1 MAPSAAILAGARCGQ
16 HPDVAAVA
24 LCARCGGFLCGACT
38 EVLEETAYCAPC
50 AERRRRDTRPSL
62 AVRLA
67 LGANVLGFLLLC
79 VPLRRSWLAYQRWGG
94 EWGMLPALGVMLAA
108 AVAGTVIATRKL
120 RRREEVGDR
129 GLATVLRVLSAL
141 NLLGLLLYGALIV
154 LVLSLFR
161 RGH

>member
-1 MAPSAAILAGARCGQ
+1 MAGTVASLAGAHCGQ

-50 AERRRRDTRPSL
+50 AERRKQQTRPSR

-79 VPLRRSWLAYQRWGG
+79 VPFQGASSGFQRWSR
-94 EWGMLPALGVMLAA
+94 EWGFLPALVLTLAA

-129 GLATVLRVLSAL
+129 GLARGLRVLSAL
-141 NLLGLLLYGALIV
+141 NLVGALLYCALIV
-154 LVLSLFR
+154 VVLFVFR
-161 RGH
+161 WRN